1 VNSPVKQYHQLDVE
15 TSVEAAS
22 PHQIIDMLFSGA
34 RDRIKQ
40 AQGHMLRNDQAGK
53 AKAINACVEI
63 LSGLQ
68 ASLDHEKGGDIAA
81 NLESLYDYMQRRLF
95 RANADNDVEGLVEVG
110 DLLATLRSAWKA
122 IDPSPSDQ

>member
-1 VNSPVKQYHQLDVE
+1 MNSPVKQYHQLDVA

-22 PHQIIDMLFSGA
+22 PHQIIDMLLSGA
-34 RDRIKQ
+34 RDRVKQ
-40 AQGHMLRNDQAGK
+40 AQGYMLRNDLAGK
-53 AKAINACVEI
+53 ANSINACVEI

-122 IDPSPSDQ
+122 IDPNSSEK

>member
-1 VNSPVKQYHQLDVE
+1 MNSPVKQYHQLDVE

-22 PHQIIDMLFSGA
+22 PHQIIDMLFAGA
-34 RDRIKQ
+34 RARIKQ
-40 AQGHMLRNDQAGK
+40 AQGCMLRNDQAGK
-53 AKAINACVEI
+53 ANSINGCVEI

-122 IDPSPSDQ
+122 IDPNPSDQ

>member
-1 VNSPVKQYHQLDVE
+1 MNSPVKQYHQLDVE

-40 AQGHMLRNDQAGK
+40 AQGYMLRNDQAGK

>member
-1 VNSPVKQYHQLDVE
+1 MNSPVKQYHQLDVE

-34 RDRIKQ
+34 RDRVKQ
-40 AQGHMLRNDQAGK
+40 AQGYMLRNDQAGK
-53 AKAINACVEI
+53 AKSINACVEI
-63 LSGLQ
+63 LNGLQ
-68 ASLDHEKGGDIAA
+68 ASLDHDKGGDIAA

-95 RANADNDVEGLVEVG
+95 RANVDNDVDGLVEVS

-122 IDPSPSDQ
+122 IDPDLQAQ

>member
-1 VNSPVKQYHQLDVE
+1 
-15 TSVEAAS
+15 
-22 PHQIIDMLFSGA
+22 MLFSGA

-40 AQGHMLRNDQAGK
+40 AQGYMVRNDQAGK
-53 AKAINACVEI
+53 AKSINACVEI

-95 RANADNDVEGLVEVG
+95 RANADNDVQGLVEVS
-110 DLLATLRSAWKA
+110 DLLSTLRSAWQA
-122 IDPSPSDQ
+122 IDPSAAAK

>member
-40 AQGHMLRNDQAGK
+40 AQGYMLRNDQAGK

-95 RANADNDVEGLVEVG
+95 RANVDNDVEGLVEVG

-122 IDPSPSDQ
+122 IDPNPSAQ